1 MRNRIGGWEWRLL
14 SAALMLAAVPGLAQ
28 GDWNQA
34 YGDIGN
40 SSSVSI
46 ATDIG
51 VRPLWSVQLNGP
63 VAWSGP
69 AIGRGE
75 TVYVGTTNG
84 IFNAFWPDGKFRCAV
99 FFPGGV
105 FTSTPAVLP
114 GGEVAVLFQRPAAPG
129 MQGFLA
135 LLSEDCKP
143 IWETELPRW
152 TQTGNSVSSGSVK
165 VWTLASTGASFLFVH
180 ARNTRQADVSTPNPD
195 NATFNELL
203 VYTTDG
209 RLFAR
214 YPVGDVCLE
223 LHGGGWDNPFADIWD
238 FLSSLWPS
246 TGTLPPLYEQ
256 LGWPDST
263 PAVMGSVIRG
273 FATPS
278 EPLVAVTDGCKAELE
293 VLQFRPGAATMPD
306 RLVKTWS
313 TSVDEK
319 GTLLSSPA
327 VTPDGQVAI
336 GTSTRRLKV
345 YDLTTRSLGWQVE
358 TKYPVEH
365 PPAMAPGV
373 WFTLSEHIGWLFDPN
388 THGLA
393 PTARPQPYRIDDG
406 ALGAPAASLTQ
417 AFLPTFGGLEV
428 WSHDLQIL
436 AHPLQHEH
444 FHTTNPALSAAGRLY
459 VVGQA
464 AEPLESSVLYAFGPP

>member
-1 MRNRIGGWEWRLL
+1 MRNRIGGRAWRLM
-14 SAALMLAAVPGLAQ
+14 SAALLLAAVPGLAQ

-152 TQTGNSVSSGSVK
+152 TQDGNSVSSGSVK

-195 NATFNELL
+195 DGTFNELL

-214 YPVGDVCLE
+214 HPVGNVCLY
-223 LHGGGWDNPFADIWD
+223 LHGGGSGVLNDLWD
-238 FLSSLWPS
+238 FLTSLWPS

-263 PAVMGSVIRG
+263 PAIMDTVIRG
-273 FATPS
+273 SSTPS
-278 EPLVAVTDGCKAELE
+278 QPLVAVTDICAELK
-293 VLQFRPGAATMPD
+293 VLQFRPEAAAMSD

-313 TSVDEK
+313 TFADERE
-319 GTLLSSPA
+319 TLLSSPA
-327 VTPDGQVAI
+327 VTPEGLVAI
-336 GTSTRRLKV
+336 GTSTHRLKV
-345 YDLTTRSLGWQVE
+345 YDLATRSLSWQVE

-373 WFTLSEHIGWLFDPN
+373 WFTLSEFIGWLYDPN

-393 PTARPQPYRIDDG
+393 PTARPQPYGIDG

-444 FHTTNPALSAAGRLY
+444 FHTTNPALSASGRLY